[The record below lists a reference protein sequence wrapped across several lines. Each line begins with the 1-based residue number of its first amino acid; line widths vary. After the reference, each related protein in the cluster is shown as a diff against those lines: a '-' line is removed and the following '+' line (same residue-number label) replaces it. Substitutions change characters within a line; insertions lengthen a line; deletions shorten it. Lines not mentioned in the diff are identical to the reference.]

1 VTFLTVSIPTRAIA
15 FGLTLLATGLIAA
28 RPACA
33 EATLIVEADSGKV
46 LHAEHATY
54 PWYPASITKLMT
66 AYVILRAIK
75 ERRITLDSLFTATSN
90 AVAQGP
96 TKMGFGVGTTLT
108 VDNALKMLMVK
119 SANDVAV
126 VLAEGLSGSIEK
138 FADEMNLASKRLGMT
153 QSSWVNPNGLPADE
167 QITSARDMAIL
178 ARALILEFPEYEMYW
193 RIPAIQYGRR
203 TMPNHNGLMG
213 YYPGTDGMK
222 TGFICAS
229 GFNVVA
235 TASRNGRR
243 LIVIVLGSPSGGART
258 IKAAQLFEKGFNGS
272 GLSWLMPSLGTVDA
286 LQPIAA
292 APPNL
297 RDETCGGARKRMP
310 SEEAESDEI
319 PTTASSDTDQSSAYA
334 VSARMLRDRLGKHTT
349 MLGGT
354 PPPPMPPVVVYL
366 GPSKNKGQP
375 LVAARSGKRKGT
387 TAVAEAPA
395 ARPPRTA
402 TASMLPSFNLAPTT
416 AAPPPAAFVPAS
428 AESTP
433 VTMAPASESPDGVV
447 PVPRPRPKRHAA
459 KGK

>member
-1 VTFLTVSIPTRAIA
+1 M
-15 FGLTLLATGLIAA
+15 
-28 RPACA
+28 
-33 EATLIVEADSGKV
+33 EADSGKV

-75 ERRITLDSLFTATSN
+75 ERRITLDSLFTATQN

-138 FADEMNLASKRLGMT
+138 FADEMNAASKRLGMT

-193 RIPAIQYGRR
+193 RIPAIRYGKR
-203 TMPNHNGLMG
+203 TMANHNGLMG

-243 LIVIVLGSPSGGART
+243 LIVVVLGSSSGGTRT
-258 IKAAQLFEKGFNGS
+258 IKAAQLFEKGFNGT
-272 GLSWLMPSLGTVDA
+272 GLSWLMPSLGSVDA

-297 RDETCGGARKRMP
+297 RDEICGPNRKRMP
-310 SEEAESDEI
+310 SEEAEEEI
-319 PTTASSDTDQSSAYA
+319 ATTNASSDTDQSSAYA
-334 VSARMLRDRLGKHTT
+334 MSSKLLRERLGKHMTL
-349 MLGGT
+349 LGGT

-366 GPSKNKGQP
+366 GPTRKGTET
-375 LVAARSGKRKGT
+375 LVAARAGTKRKGA
-387 TAVAEAPA
+387 TAVVEATAPA
-395 ARPPRTA
+395 SPAPRTA
-402 TASMLPSFNLAPTT
+402 TASMGPSF
-416 AAPPPAAFVPAS
+416 AAPSPATAFAPAS
-428 AESTP
+428 ADSTP
-433 VTMAPASESPDGVV
+433 VTIGEPAAPDGAI
-447 PVPRPRPKRHAA
+447 PVPRPRPKRHAT
-459 KGK
+459 KSK

>member
-1 VTFLTVSIPTRAIA
+1 MAFLSNSRTARTIA
-15 FGLTLLATGLIAA
+15 FGLTFLATGTLLA
-28 RPACA
+28 RPAA
-33 EATLIVEADSGKV
+33 ADATLVVEAATGKV

-66 AYVILRAIK
+66 SYVILRAIK
-75 ERRITLDSLFTATSN
+75 DHRITLNSLFTASQN

-96 TKMGFGVGTTLT
+96 TKMGFGVGATLT
-108 VDNALKMLMVK
+108 VDNGLKMLMVK

-138 FADEMNLASKRLGMT
+138 FADEMNAASKRLGMT

-178 ARALILEFPEYEMYW
+178 ARALINEFPEYEMYW

-203 TMPNHNGLMG
+203 TMPNHNGLMT
-213 YYPGTDGMK
+213 YYPGADGMK
-222 TGFICAS
+222 TGFICAA

-235 TASRNGRR
+235 TATREGRR
-243 LIVIVLGSPSGGART
+243 LIVVVLGSSSGGART
-258 IKAAQLFEKGFNGS
+258 IKAAQLFEKGFNGT

-297 RDETCGGARKRMP
+297 RDEMCGGHRKRMP
-310 SEEAESDEI
+310 SEEAEADEI
-319 PTTASSDTDQSSAYA
+319 PTSASSDTDQSSAYA
-334 VSARMLRDRLGKHTT
+334 VSSRLLRDRLGKHMT
-349 MLGGT
+349 MVGGT

-366 GPSKNKGQP
+366 GPARKGSET
-375 LVAARSGKRKGT
+375 LVALREKRKAKGA
-387 TAVAEAPA
+387 TALAEAPPA
-395 ARPPRTA
+395 AERRTA
-402 TASMLPSFNLAPTT
+402 TASMLPSFGLSPAVSAPGTST
-416 AAPPPAAFVPAS
+416 FAPAS

-433 VTMAPASESPDGVV
+433 VELDGPV
-447 PVPRPRPKRHAA
+447 PLPRPRPKRAAAA
-459 KGK
+459 KR

>member
-1 VTFLTVSIPTRAIA
+1 VAFVKSSIATRTIA
-15 FGLTLLATGLIAA
+15 LGLTFLATGLIAA
-28 RPACA
+28 RPASA
-33 EATLIVEADSGKV
+33 EATLIVEVDSGKV

-54 PWYPASITKLMT
+54 PWYPASVTKLMT

-75 ERRITLDSLFTATSN
+75 ERRVTLDTLFTATGN

-138 FADEMNLASKRLGMT
+138 FADEMNAASKRLGMT

-193 RIPAIQYGRR
+193 RIPAIRYGKR
-203 TMPNHNGLMG
+203 TMPNHNGLMT

-243 LIVIVLGSPSGGART
+243 LIVIVFGSSSGGART
-258 IKAAQLFEKGFNGS
+258 VKAAQLFEKGFNGS

-297 RDETCGGARKRMP
+297 RDEMCGPGRKRP
-310 SEEAESDEI
+310 ASEEAEADEI
-319 PTTASSDTDQSSAYA
+319 ATNGSSDTDNSSAYA
-334 VSARMLRDRLGKHTT
+334 VSARTLRDRLGKHMT

-366 GPSKNKGQP
+366 GPPKKQGET
-375 LVAARSGKRKGT
+375 LVAARPGKRKGT
-387 TAVAEAPA
+387 AAIAETPTA
-395 ARPPRTA
+395 PRAA
-402 TASMLPSFNLAPTT
+402 TASMVPGFNLT
-416 AAPPPAAFVPAS
+416 PAAASPSASTFTPAS
-428 AESTP
+428 AETTP
-433 VTMAPASESPDGVV
+433 ATVTPAPDTPA
-447 PVPRPRPKRHAA
+447 PRKKRKRAA
-459 KGK
+459 EKK